1 MKFELQYLNKKTKSE
16 KMSKQLPSFEI
27 DGVGGGVDI
36 AKDNTNGF
44 YGGDESGNEFF
55 MVNENEEE
63 NRRGA
68 SSRLLKT
75 RTYSKSNYTLSTADQ
90 QELLSPSEHLDSY
103 KNRFFS
109 ECNIDMLGVERAGSV
124 RLGSSSNAPPS
135 PRLSSRLTS
144 HDDDIDGYVFL
155 SLTMILSDSK

>member
-1 MKFELQYLNKKTKSE
+1 
-16 KMSKQLPSFEI
+16 
-27 DGVGGGVDI
+27 
-36 AKDNTNGF
+36 
-44 YGGDESGNEFF
+44 

-144 HDDDIDGYVFL
+144 HDDDIDGYVYFRV
-155 SLTMILSDSK
+155 KRGF